1 MDPVYIIDDDSNTID
16 NSVDNSISKF
26 RKLQDEIYEL
36 FQKKNK
42 DYGDAFKENGSIG
55 TLIRIKEKVGRLK
68 NFIKIDSRGITYKE
82 RKPNVVDESLR
93 DTLMD
98 LNSYSLMM
106 LMLLEEEKEEEKEEK
121 ER

>member
-1 MDPVYIIDDDSNTID
+1 MDPVYIIDDNNT
-16 NSVDNSISKF
+16 NSIDNSISKF

-68 NFIKIDSRGITYKE
+68 NFINIDSRGITYKE

-106 LMLLEEEKEEEKEEK
+106 LMLLEEEKDEEKEG
-121 ER
+121 